1 MKVINLFGGPGSGKS
16 TTAAGIFYRMKQQ
29 HASIE
34 LVTEYAKDM
43 VYDGQ
48 GELLRGG
55 KHQSYIFA
63 RQHYRIQRLVG
74 HVEWA
79 VTDGPA
85 ILTLVYLDPTSPD
98 AEAVATMA
106 KTSHTLYESYNFFLR
121 RPAEFQ
127 QYGRVHDL
135 NESEIIDRKIIDMLQ
150 DNNIPYEEVQTG
162 PTAVDD
168 VLFYLKEMQAHK

>member
-74 HVEWA
+74 HVDWA
-79 VTDGPA
+79 VTDGPML
-85 ILTLVYLDPTSPD
+85 LTLVYMDPNAPD
-98 AEAVATMA
+98 AEALTIMA
-106 KTSHTLYESYNFFLR
+106 KTGHTLYDNHNFYLV
-121 RPAEFQ
+121 RPDTFQ
-127 QYGRVHDL
+127 QYGRVHDET
-135 NESEIIDRKIIDMLQ
+135 ESRSIDRKILSMLEE
-150 DNNIPYEEVQTG
+150 NNVPYTVVETG

-168 VLFYLKEMQAHK
+168 IIGWL